1 MWHRPNT
8 LTPQRPRL
16 SQRPSRI
23 VARLFLA
30 VGLPAAVVVVV
41 LGVLSWRTTLGAVEA
56 SLQRELAGSVAIAA
70 TTINASSAR
79 QVLPEEQEDSRT
91 YKRMV
96 ARLKA
101 LSSST
106 GSVRVM
112 LVDAAER
119 VRADSDGVLRIGD
132 PAPRVA
138 LDRLELRRALA
149 GKAAVSVPFT
159 GPDGHRYMAAYALVP
174 EQTSSIDGDAVPVV
188 PDDQRLVLAME
199 APAAALDATFAVA
212 RNITALVTA
221 AVLVVL
227 LLAVVV
233 ARTIT
238 RPLLSL
244 SESAERLAAGHLGDP
259 LKVPAG
265 DDEVSRLGTTLEAMR
280 KALVDRDAERQ
291 MMLAGIA
298 HEIRNP
304 LGGME
309 LFSGLL
315 EEGVSELDD
324 EKVGKPV
331 KQELLEQTRRVKKE
345 LRYLTGVVNDF
356 LAFAREAPADRA
368 DVDDVDVR
376 ALLEDVR
383 SLTARPERAKVDV
396 DDGGVGAFALDR
408 NRIKQALLNLVENA
422 LQATPPEGTVTL
434 RARLTDDAVLELVV
448 EDTGKG
454 MDATTAAQA
463 FTPFFTTKEKG
474 TGLGLALVRK
484 LARDHG
490 GDARIESTPGQGTRV
505 FLRLH
510 RA

>member
-1 MWHRPNT
+1 M
-8 LTPQRPRL
+8 
-16 SQRPSRI
+16 
-23 VARLFLA
+23 ARLFLA
-30 VGLPAAVVVVV
+30 VGLPAAVIVVV
-41 LGVLSWRTTLGAVEA
+41 LGVLSWRTTRAAVEA
-56 SLQRELAGSVAIAA
+56 SLQRELAAAVAVAA
-70 TTINASSAR
+70 AAVGNPASAR
-79 QVLPEEQEDSRT
+79 SVLPEEQQDSRT
-91 YKRMV
+91 YKRVV

-101 LSSST
+101 LASST

-119 VRADSDGVLRIGD
+119 VRADSDGALRIGD

-138 LDRLELRRALA
+138 LDRVELRRALL
-149 GKAAVSVPFT
+149 GPPSKEGAAVSVPFT
-159 GPDGHRYMAAYALVP
+159 GRDGRRYMAAYARVP
-174 EQTSSIDGDAVPVV
+174 ESPPPDGDADLVPPL
-188 PDDQRLVLAME
+188 PDDQRLVLVME

-212 RNITALVTA
+212 RTISALVVL
-221 AVLVVL
+221 AVLTVL

-244 SESAERLAAGHLGDP
+244 SNSAERLAAGHLDLP
-259 LKVPAG
+259 LTVPDN
-265 DDEVSRLGTTLEAMR
+265 DDEVARLGQTLEAMR
-280 KALVDRDAERQ
+280 KALVDRDADRQ

-315 EEGVSELDD
+315 EEGIAELDD
-324 EKVGKPV
+324 GVGAAAVAAPV
-331 KQELLEQTRRVKKE
+331 KQELLDQARRVKKE

-356 LAFAREAPADRA
+356 LAFARDAPAHRE
-368 DVDDVDVR
+368 DVDVK

-383 SLTARPERAKVDV
+383 SLSARPDRATVVVDGVDV
-396 DDGGVGAFALDR
+396 GTFPLDR
-408 NRIKQALLNLVENA
+408 GRIKQALLNLVENA
-422 LQATPPEGTVTL
+422 LQATPKEGRVTL
-434 RARLTDDAVLELVV
+434 SASIDGDALLLTV

-454 MDATTAAQA
+454 MDATTAARA

-474 TGLGLALVRK
+474 SGLGLPLVKK

-490 GDARIESTPGQGTRV
+490 GDARIESAPGQGARV
-505 FLRLH
+505 VLRLV
-510 RA
+510 RL